1 MASMFKKELLI
12 RPVSSVSVEA
22 AVNFCVSWLDG
33 FYDESDPDVTYFA
46 DIYDPRGS
54 HSRIIRVFH
63 TECVRLYQ
71 MDPDQLVFNLIG
83 DPNDPG
89 FDDDYIDEAE
99 PSGGDFILAD
109 DPLFQ
114 ATQTIINEN
123 QVDFENSSEP
133 EDDSLGGITEDL
145 VRSWVDDYVGE
156 INGVPGGVGEVLED
170 FETRI
175 SALEEILASPG
186 LIDEALGETI

>member
-22 AVNFCVSWLDG
+22 AVNYCVSWLDG
-33 FYDESDPDVTYFA
+33 FYDPSVPDTTYFA

-89 FDDDYIDEAE
+89 FDDDYLDEAD
-99 PSGGDFILAD
+99 PTGTDFVLAD

-114 ATQTIINEN
+114 ATQATIASN

-133 EDDSLGGITEDL
+133 ENDAVNGITEDL
-145 VRSWVDDYVGE
+145 VKSWVDDYAGE
-156 INGVPGGVGEVLED
+156 LAAQPGGTGELVEALLARITTLE
-170 FETRI
+170 ETLANL
-175 SALEEILASPG
+175 ALEEDTAM
-186 LIDEALGETI
+186 